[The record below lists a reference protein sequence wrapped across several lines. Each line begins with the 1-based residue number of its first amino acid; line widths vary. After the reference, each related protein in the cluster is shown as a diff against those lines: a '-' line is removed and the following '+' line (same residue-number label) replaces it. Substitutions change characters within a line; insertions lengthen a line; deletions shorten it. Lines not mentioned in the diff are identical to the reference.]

1 MFVLYVEILEAFSS
15 SPVPAESTEFT
26 ATQISLVS
34 DTVSQ
39 PHGTSTAVHHT
50 SSVSSVKHVTAN
62 VNSIS
67 QLPQGLLCV

>member
-15 SPVPAESTEFT
+15 PPVPAVSTEFT
-26 ATQISLVS
+26 ATQINLVS
-34 DTVSQ
+34 TTVNQ

-50 SSVSSVKHVTAN
+50 SSASSVKHVTAN

>member
-26 ATQISLVS
+26 AAQISLVS